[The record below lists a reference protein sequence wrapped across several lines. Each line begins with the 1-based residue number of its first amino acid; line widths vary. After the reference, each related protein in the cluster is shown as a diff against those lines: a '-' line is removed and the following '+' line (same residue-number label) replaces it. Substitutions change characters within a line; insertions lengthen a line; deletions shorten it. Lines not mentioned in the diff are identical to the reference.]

1 MRSKELMKNLKKA
14 LQQDYLYDTTELA
27 FMREQL
33 EVLESQIMVK
43 KRKKKVQKMIGL
55 VNFLY
60 QIPKNES

>member
-43 KRKKKVQKMIGL
+43 KRKKPKGFGNQK
-55 VNFLY
+55 
-60 QIPKNES
+60 